1 MFSFYLFSVPQ
12 GLMFNGQQKSS
23 LYCSEEGAVVFL
35 GLWIVSLWIDTTT
48 ELLRVANQWF
58 VCNLKWKM

>member
-1 MFSFYLFSVPQ
+1 VLVEDTVESLFEFVKENMFSFYLFSVPQ

-35 GLWIVSLWIDTTT
+35 GL
-48 ELLRVANQWF
+48 
-58 VCNLKWKM
+58 